1 MPRRMWDDQI
11 PHVLRSRYELQRLIY
26 TTILIELKPR
36 LKEFGRGFL
45 VYNID

>member
-1 MPRRMWDDQI
+1 MLWS
-11 PHVLRSRYELQRLIY
+11 LYELQRLIY

-36 LKEFGRGFL
+36 LKRFGRGFL